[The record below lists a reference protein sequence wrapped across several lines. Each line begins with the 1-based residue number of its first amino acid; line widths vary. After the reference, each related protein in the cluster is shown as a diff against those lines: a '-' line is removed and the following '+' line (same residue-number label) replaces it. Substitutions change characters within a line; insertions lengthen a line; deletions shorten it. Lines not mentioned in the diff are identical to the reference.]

1 MSDFLKPETTES
13 EEKEEVYDVRSDEV
27 KNDKAAENEDVR
39 SVKDEVKKDVEGDQ
53 DVEVKE
59 DKEGAEETSV
69 EANPWQLL
77 EPARETTAEDRQEGQ
92 VFKKIDP
99 TK

>member
-13 EEKEEVYDVRSDEV
+13 EEKEEVNDVRSDEV
-27 KNDKAAENEDVR
+27 KNDKDAENEDVR

-53 DVEVKE
+53 DVEVE

>member
-1 MSDFLKPETTES
+1 MN
-13 EEKEEVYDVRSDEV
+13 DVRSDEV
-27 KNDKAAENEDVR
+27 KNDKDAENEDVR

-59 DKEGAEETSV
+59 DKEGAEEVDYETSV